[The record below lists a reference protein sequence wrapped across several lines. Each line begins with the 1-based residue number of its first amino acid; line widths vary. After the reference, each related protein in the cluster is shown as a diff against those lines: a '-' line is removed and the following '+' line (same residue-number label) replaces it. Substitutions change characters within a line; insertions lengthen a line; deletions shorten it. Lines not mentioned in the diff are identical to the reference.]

1 MSKITVKAADWKG
14 LFPAI
19 TTTMTKN
26 GEIDLKST
34 AEHVEYLIASGCS
47 GIIFLGSLGEN
58 QTLLPDEKRS
68 FLKAMIKVV
77 AGRVPVL
84 SGVAESSTRA
94 AIVYVK
100 DLEKMG
106 ADGYMLMPS
115 MLYRGDRKEILAW
128 FRTIASSSSLPVM
141 IYNNPIAY
149 FNDITPDML
158 VELAD
163 VPQFH
168 AIKESAGDTRR
179 ITAIHNTIP
188 GRFRLFTGVDN
199 LALESHVLGLDGWVN
214 GTGIAFQ
221 EENQCQWE
229 LMNVGRY
236 EEARAIYRW
245 FSPLLDL
252 DVSTKFVQNI
262 KLAVEAVGL
271 GKAYVREPRLDLSG
285 DELKRVKAVIA
296 TGIKNRPDLKK
307 FGWKGPGS
315 IDKSFAAKK
324 TNVIKAAAVKT
335 AAKKKV

>member
-1 MSKITVKAADWKG
+1 MRKIIVKAADWKG

-19 TTTMTKN
+19 TTTMTKT
-26 GEIDLKST
+26 GEIDLKAT
-34 AEHVEYLIASGCS
+34 AAHVDYLIASGCS

-58 QTLLPDEKRS
+58 QTLLPEEKRS
-68 FLKAMIKVV
+68 FLKAMIKHVS
-77 AGRVPVL
+77 ARVPVL

-94 AIVYVK
+94 AIAYVK
-100 DLEKMG
+100 ELEKMG

-115 MLYRGDRKEILAW
+115 MLYRGDRKEILTW
-128 FRTIASSSSLPVM
+128 FRSIASSSSLPVM

-149 FNDITPDML
+149 FNDLTPDML
-158 VELAD
+158 AELSD

-168 AIKESAGDTRR
+168 AIKESSGDTRR
-179 ITAIHNTIP
+179 ITAIHNTLP
-188 GRFRLFTGVDN
+188 GRYRLFTGVDN

-229 LMNVGRY
+229 LMNAGRY
-236 EEARAIYRW
+236 AEAREIYRW

-262 KLAVEAVGL
+262 KLACEAVGL
-271 GKAYVREPRLDLSG
+271 GKAYVREPRMDLSG

-315 IDKSFAAKK
+315 IDKNYARKVAKS
-324 TNVIKAAAVKT
+324 TSKAASKT
-335 AAKKKV
+335 KA